1 MQKKIIA
8 LAVAGLV
15 SGAAFA
21 QSNVTIYGIMDVG
34 VYGFSGNNE
43 SATGVQSNG
52 LSTSRIGFKGEEAL
66 GNGLKAIFNLES
78 GIDPDTKASWGSNRQ
93 ANVGLSG
100 SFGTVLLG
108 IQPSLSDNW
117 HGGVSEPMGN
127 ISSRNIMPGVVGGF
141 SNEKADGVAYYSPM
155 FSGMQFKAG
164 YSSNIGGADKD
175 DLDSG
180 GQNNTRAYT
189 TALSYANGP
198 FKAGI
203 AYAYY
208 DAAVGDDYTGDDDNS
223 SDWNAGVSY
232 TFGQSTVS
240 LFGAQQKKGAAN
252 IAQNVFL
259 SESIYDK
266 NTFWALG
273 FNTYITPNDQ
283 IKVGYGQSKLEGV
296 GAIDD
301 ETLTAW
307 NLNYFHSLSKR
318 STLYAM
324 YGNRD
329 IEDIAAVKSAA
340 KQSIDDKYQQMFMV
354 GMRHTF

>member
-1 MQKKIIA
+1 MQKKMIA

-21 QSNVTIYGIMDVG
+21 QSNVTLYGIVDLGYKYKMDYVGDNIDDSGAVDSGGLDGSRVG
-34 VYGFSGNNE
+34 V
-43 SATGVQSNG
+43 
-52 LSTSRIGFKGEEAL
+52 KGEEDL
-66 GNGLKAIFNLES
+66 GNGLKAGFDATWNFDS
-78 GIDPDTKASWGSNRQ
+78 DRASEVKMGEGSSVYLGGNWGKVR
-93 ANVGLSG
+93 AGY
-100 SFGTVLLG
+100 F
-108 IQPSLSDNW
+108 
-117 HGGVSEPMGN
+117 
-127 ISSRNIMPGVVGGF
+127 GGF
-141 SNEKADGVAYYSPM
+141 LDDNTGVDASGRHGPIHTGSLYDTGKYENFVAYYSPM

-180 GQNNTRAYT
+180 ALNNTRAYT

>member
-1 MQKKIIA
+1 MQKKMIA

-21 QSNVTIYGIMDVG
+21 QSNVTLYGIVNLGYKYKMDYVGDNIDDSGAVDSGGLDGSRVG
-34 VYGFSGNNE
+34 V
-43 SATGVQSNG
+43 
-52 LSTSRIGFKGEEAL
+52 KGEEDL
-66 GNGLKAIFNLES
+66 GNGLKAGFDATWS
-78 GIDPDTKASWGSNRQ
+78 FDSDRASEVKMGEGSSVYLGGNWGKVR
-93 ANVGLSG
+93 AGYFG
-100 SFGTVLLG
+100 SFLDDNTGVDASGRHGPIHTG
-108 IQPSLSDNW
+108 SLYDSGKYEN
-117 HGGVSEPMGN
+117 
-127 ISSRNIMPGVVGGF
+127 F
-141 SNEKADGVAYYSPM
+141 VAYYSPM

-164 YSSNIGGADKD
+164 YSSNIGEADKSD
-175 DLDSG
+175 FDTKP
-180 GQNNTRAYT
+180 NNTRAYT

-240 LFGAQQKKGAAN
+240 LFGAQQKKGDADLA
-252 IAQNVFL
+252 
-259 SESIYDK
+259 SEGYLNGINYDK
-266 NTFWALG
+266 KTFWALG

-283 IKVGYGQSKLEGV
+283 IKAGYGQAKLEGV
-296 GAIDD
+296 GTTDD
-301 ETLTAW
+301 ETVKAW

-329 IEDIAAVKSAA
+329 VEDAVTVSK
-340 KQSIDDKYQQMFMV
+340 DTFQQMFMV

>member
-1 MQKKIIA
+1 MQKKMIA

-21 QSNVTIYGIMDVG
+21 QSNVTLYGIVDLGYKYKMDYVGDNIDDSGAVDSGGLDGSRVG
-34 VYGFSGNNE
+34 V
-43 SATGVQSNG
+43 
-52 LSTSRIGFKGEEAL
+52 KGEEDL
-66 GNGLKAIFNLES
+66 GNGLKAGFDATWS
-78 GIDPDTKASWGSNRQ
+78 FDSDRASEVKMGEGSSVYLGGNWGKVR
-93 ANVGLSG
+93 AGYFG
-100 SFGTVLLG
+100 SFLDDNTGVDASGRHGPIHTG
-108 IQPSLSDNW
+108 SLYDSGKYEN
-117 HGGVSEPMGN
+117 
-127 ISSRNIMPGVVGGF
+127 F
-141 SNEKADGVAYYSPM
+141 VAYYSPM

-164 YSSNIGGADKD
+164 YSSNIGEADKSD
-175 DLDSG
+175 FDTNL
-180 GQNNTRAYT
+180 NNTRAYT

-208 DAAVGDDYTGDDDNS
+208 DAAAGEDYIGDDDNS

-240 LFGAQQKKGAAN
+240 LFGAQQKKGDADLA
-252 IAQNVFL
+252 
-259 SESIYDK
+259 SEGYLNGINYDK
-266 NTFWALG
+266 KTFWALG

-283 IKVGYGQSKLEGV
+283 IKAGYGQAKLEGV
-296 GAIDD
+296 GTTDD
-301 ETLTAW
+301 ETVKAW

-329 IEDIAAVKSAA
+329 VEDAVTVSN
-340 KQSIDDKYQQMFMV
+340 DTFQQMFMV

>member
-1 MQKKIIA
+1 MQKKMIA

-21 QSNVTIYGIMDVG
+21 QSNVTLYGIVDLGYKYKMDYVGDNIDDSGAVDSGGLDGSRVG
-34 VYGFSGNNE
+34 V
-43 SATGVQSNG
+43 
-52 LSTSRIGFKGEEAL
+52 KGEEDL
-66 GNGLKAIFNLES
+66 GNGLKAGFDATWS
-78 GIDPDTKASWGSNRQ
+78 FDSDRASEVKMGEGSSVYLGGNWGKVR
-93 ANVGLSG
+93 AGYFG
-100 SFGTVLLG
+100 SFLDDNTGVDASGRHGPIHTG
-108 IQPSLSDNW
+108 SLYDSGKYEN
-117 HGGVSEPMGN
+117 
-127 ISSRNIMPGVVGGF
+127 F
-141 SNEKADGVAYYSPM
+141 VAYYSPM

-164 YSSNIGGADKD
+164 YSSNIGEADKSD
-175 DLDSG
+175 FDTNL
-180 GQNNTRAYT
+180 NNTRAYT

-208 DAAVGDDYTGDDDNS
+208 DAAAGDDYIGDDDNS

-240 LFGAQQKKGAAN
+240 LFGAQQKKGDADLA
-252 IAQNVFL
+252 
-259 SESIYDK
+259 SEGYLNGINYDK
-266 NTFWALG
+266 KTFWALG

-283 IKVGYGQSKLEGV
+283 IKAGYGQAKLEGV
-296 GAIDD
+296 GTTDD
-301 ETLTAW
+301 ETVKAW

-329 IEDIAAVKSAA
+329 VEDAVTVSN
-340 KQSIDDKYQQMFMV
+340 DTFQQMFMV